1 MVDNDTRDPATG
13 LLDRRAFLQEVHKVQ
28 NSTPTRLRR
37 GCLLIMSFP
46 ILQSLAQSDGG
57 EEALDD
63 ALRHLLAIVET
74 RVRTRDPLG
83 RIAPHSLSL
92 LLKACRE
99 SDAVVV
105 ADQYVALLRDVVV
118 QCNGRQVPL
127 DLRYRIVPL
136 DARGSKPRQG
146 VSRLVVAPSV
156 SDHLTLAKQIEVAG
170 NRVDL
175 TSSKVVAL
183 NAARA
188 VKKDLP
194 SADNDNPGETEP
206 ADPARGSGIVVEIG
220 SRSSSQSWRLRP
232 GMLIAR
238 HPLIC
243 CFWLHTVGVARM
255 SGSLQKTDLFAS
267 VLAALALN
275 NQQTRPVVESQ
286 LIVPIEA
293 SQLDVEFA
301 KWVSAQCQA
310 MRVSPSDICL
320 SLNVESLTKVLRDA
334 SPVLRQLNR
343 IGIRLLLQGVVASS
357 QFRMIKS
364 IAQFD
369 YLYVSGRQLKDSM
382 ESVAERVE
390 VQSIIDSAR
399 KQNCEICAGGIDSK
413 ALFDHALAMNVEIG
427 FGRQCGASIAFPEQ
441 AWTTSDSR

>member
-183 NAARA
+183 NAAR
-188 VKKDLP
+188 
-194 SADNDNPGETEP
+194 
-206 ADPARGSGIVVEIG
+206 
-220 SRSSSQSWRLRP
+220 SQSWRLRP

-238 HPLIC
+238 QPLIC

-255 SGSLQKTDLFAS
+255 SGSLQKTDMFR
-267 VLAALALN
+267 AANSRTRWRALRN
-275 NQQTRPVVESQ
+275 GSRFSQ
-286 LIVPIEA
+286 LSTLRVNKT
-293 SQLDVEFA
+293 V
-301 KWVSAQCQA
+301 KSAPVGLIQKH
-310 MRVSPSDICL
+310 CL
-320 SLNVESLTKVLRDA
+320 TMHW
-334 SPVLRQLNR
+334 Q
-343 IGIRLLLQGVVASS
+343 
-357 QFRMIKS
+357 
-364 IAQFD
+364 
-369 YLYVSGRQLKDSM
+369 
-382 ESVAERVE
+382 
-390 VQSIIDSAR
+390 
-399 KQNCEICAGGIDSK
+399 
-413 ALFDHALAMNVEIG
+413 
-427 FGRQCGASIAFPEQ
+427 
-441 AWTTSDSR
+441 